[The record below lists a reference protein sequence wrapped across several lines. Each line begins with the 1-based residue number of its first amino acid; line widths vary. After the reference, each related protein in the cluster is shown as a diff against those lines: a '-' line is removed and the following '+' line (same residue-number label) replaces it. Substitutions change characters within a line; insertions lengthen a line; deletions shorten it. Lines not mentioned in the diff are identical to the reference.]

1 MADVSATAA
10 RPASAGPAAA
20 RPAVVADGAS
30 YLDWSAILAGALVAT
45 AIALVLFAFG
55 AALGLGMVSPE
66 EGSVPGRWLAI
77 AAGLWFVWVVVSAN
91 MAGGYLAGRMRR
103 RTGDATAD
111 ESDTRDG
118 ANGVTVWAVATL
130 IGAVLATT
138 GVSTVTRS
146 AGAAVSMATQAVGT
160 AAGGAAGGALGG
172 QLDYFAGLVQRGEG
186 TALGSPEVRGE
197 IATVLGRSLREGEV
211 SQADRDY
218 MVNLVA
224 QATGTPPEEVGT
236 RVDQALVQFEEAKQA
251 AIDAAEAA
259 RLAGIVSG
267 FVIAATLFA
276 AAAAA
281 YLAAVTG
288 GNHRDENIAF
298 RTLR

>member
-1 MADVSATAA
+1 MAQAPLTPVRPTAV
-10 RPASAGPAAA
+10 PADA
-20 RPAVVADGAS
+20 AS
-30 YLDWSAILAGALVAT
+30 YIDWSAIFAGAVLAT
-45 AIALVLFAFG
+45 AISLVLFAFG
-55 AALGLGMVSPE
+55 GALGLGMVSPE

-91 MAGGYLAGRMRR
+91 IAGGYLAGRMRR

-118 ANGVTVWAVATL
+118 ANGLTVWAVATL
-130 IGAVLATT
+130 IGAMLATS
-138 GVSTVTRS
+138 GLSTLARG
-146 AGAAVSMATQAVGT
+146 AGATAGAVAQAAGT
-160 AAGGAAGGALGG
+160 AAGGAAGALGG

-186 TALGSPEVRGE
+186 TAVANPEVRSE
-197 IATVLGRSLREGEV
+197 ITTILGRSLREGEV
-211 SQADRDY
+211 SQPDRDY

-224 QATGTPPEEVGT
+224 QETGTPPEQVGE
-236 RVDQALVQFEEAKQA
+236 RVDAALSQFQEAEQA

-259 RLAGIVSG
+259 RVAGIVTG
-267 FVIAATLFA
+267 FVIAATLLT

-281 YLAAVTG
+281 YLAAVSG
-288 GNHRDENIAF
+288 GNHRDANIAF

>member
-10 RPASAGPAAA
+10 RPVPARPAAA
-20 RPAVVADGAS
+20 HPVAADGVS
-30 YLDWSAILAGALVAT
+30 YLDWSAILAGALLAT

-55 AALGLGMVSPE
+55 TALGLGMVSPE

-77 AAGLWFVWVVVSAN
+77 AAGLWFVWVAVSAN

-118 ANGVTVWAVATL
+118 ANGLTVWALAVL
-130 IGAVLATT
+130 ISAFLATT
-138 GVSTVTRS
+138 GVSTVVRG
-146 AGAAVSMATQAVGT
+146 AGAAVGTVTQAAGS
-160 AAGGAAGGALGG
+160 AAGGAAGALGD

-197 IATVLGRSLREGEV
+197 ITTILGRSLREGEV

-224 QATGTPPEEVGT
+224 DATGTPPEEVGA
-236 RVDQALVQFEEAKQA
+236 RVDQALGQFEEAKQA

-259 RLAGIVSG
+259 RIAGIVSG
-267 FVIAATLFA
+267 FVIAATLLA

-281 YLAAVTG
+281 YLSAVAG

>member
-1 MADVSATAA
+1 MAQAPIS
-10 RPASAGPAAA
+10 PA
-20 RPAVVADGAS
+20 RPAVAAADGAS
-30 YLDWSAILAGALVAT
+30 YLDWSAILAGALLAT
-45 AIALVLFAFG
+45 AISLVLFAFG

-66 EGSVPGRWLAI
+66 EGAAPGRWLAI

-91 MAGGYLAGRMRR
+91 LAGGYLAGRMRR
-103 RTGDATAD
+103 RTGDATPD

-118 ANGVTVWAVATL
+118 ANGLTVWAVATL
-130 IGAVLATT
+130 IGAMLATS
-138 GVSTVTRS
+138 GVSTVVRG
-146 AGAAVSMATQAVGT
+146 AGAAAGTVVQAAGS
-160 AAGGAAGGALGG
+160 AAGGAAGAVGE

-186 TALGSPEVRGE
+186 SGIGDPEVRRE
-197 IATVLGRSLREGEV
+197 IGTILARSLRAGEV

-218 MVNLVA
+218 MVEIVA
-224 QATGTPPEEVGT
+224 EETGTPPEQVSA
-236 RVDQALVQFEEAKQA
+236 RVDAGLQQFDEARQA

-259 RLAGIVSG
+259 RRAGIVTG

-281 YLAAVTG
+281 YLAAVAG